1 MNFTE
6 NPVHSKL
13 RERRLPG
20 GAMASCLDTRTHLQ
34 QTRSCRIHCSV
45 ELLHPGRVPR
55 IAGPR

>member
-1 MNFTE
+1 MNFTG

-13 RERRLPG
+13 RERRLSA
-20 GAMASCLDTRTHLQ
+20 GATASYLNTRPAP
-34 QTRSCRIHCSV
+34 QTGSGRIHCSV